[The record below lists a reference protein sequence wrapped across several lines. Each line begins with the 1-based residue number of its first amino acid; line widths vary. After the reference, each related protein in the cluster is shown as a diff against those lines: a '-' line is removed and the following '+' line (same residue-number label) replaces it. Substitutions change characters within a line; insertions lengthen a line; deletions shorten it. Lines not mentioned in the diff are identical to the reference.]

1 MMHSI
6 TRVAENKYFKAFI
19 AAVLWLAVWQA
30 VYFAVGSDLL
40 IASPVTVLKTLFEFA
55 KKSGFWQSVALSI
68 LRIAAGFILG
78 TVFGVLFA
86 VLCRGSR
93 LASAVLSPAL
103 KVVRA
108 TPVVSFIILAWIWI
122 DRGFIPVFITLLMVL
137 PIVWEAVYTG
147 IGEIPVKYK
156 ELAFVFNIPF
166 GKRLFKIYIPS
177 VLPYFTSAAAT
188 SLGLAWKSGIAAEV
202 ITQPELSIGSGL
214 YNAKIYLETGE
225 IFAWTT
231 VVIILSVVLEKIF
244 AFIVKKRSEVGA
256 NG

>member
-6 TRVAENKYFKAFI
+6 TRVINNKYFKAVF

-30 VYFAVGSDLL
+30 VYFAVGSDLV
-40 IASPVTVLKTLFEFA
+40 IASPLTVLKTLFGFV
-55 KKSGFWQSVALSI
+55 KKASFWSAVSLTIA
-68 LRIAAGFILG
+68 RIAAGFLLG

-86 VLCRGSR
+86 VICRRFSLLNTL
-93 LASAVLSPAL
+93 LAPML
-103 KVVRA
+103 KIIRA

-122 DRGFIPVFITLLMVL
+122 DRGLIPVFITLLMVL

-147 IGEIPVKYK
+147 IGEIPVKFK
-156 ELAFVFNIPF
+156 ELAAVFSLSLP
-166 GKRLFKIYIPS
+166 KRLFKIYIPS
-177 VLPYFTSAAAT
+177 VLPFFNSAAVT

-202 ITQPELSIGSGL
+202 ITQPEFSIGSGL

-231 VVIILSVVLEKIF
+231 VVVLLSVLLEKLLSK
-244 AFIVKKRSEVGA
+244 ALKKRSEA
-256 NG
+256 FKNG

>member
-30 VYFAVGSDLL
+30 VSFAVGSDLL

-55 KKSGFWQSVALSI
+55 KKPGFWQSVALSI
-68 LRIAAGFILG
+68 LRIAAGFVLG

-93 LASAVLSPAL
+93 LAAAVLSPAL

-202 ITQPELSIGSGL
+202 ICRPENTVGKYIGDFKST
-214 YNAKIYLETGE
+214 LEMDSM
-225 IFAWTT
+225 FAMTI
-231 VVIILSVVLEKIF
+231 VVIIMSLMLEKSVGYLA
-244 AFIVKKRSEVGA
+244 AFLKRRR
-256 NG
+256 